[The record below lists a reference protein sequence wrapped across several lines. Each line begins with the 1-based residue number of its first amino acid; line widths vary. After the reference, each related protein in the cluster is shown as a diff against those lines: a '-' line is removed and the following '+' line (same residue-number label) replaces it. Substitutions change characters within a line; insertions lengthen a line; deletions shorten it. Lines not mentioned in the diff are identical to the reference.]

1 MIAGH
6 GMPPTDWPLARH
18 SRRVTAGGV
27 DWHVQ
32 VMGEGPDLLLIHGT
46 GASTHSFRDIAPIL
60 AESHR
65 VIMADCP
72 GLGFTSR
79 PSRPLT
85 LQTMASMHAEMLA
98 KLGAAPKVVVG
109 HSAGAVIAI
118 EMALDG
124 RIAPELLVSL
134 NGALLP
140 FPGLAG
146 RLFPKIAKVVYRN
159 PIVPRFFA
167 YRAKSESAVSGLLDG
182 TGSVLSPE
190 GKALYARLFQDRH
203 HVAGTLSMM
212 SHWDLDRFS
221 GRLDRLTIPLLLLT
235 GDRDKAIPPSVS
247 HRVADR
253 VRNGRVVVLDGL
265 GHLAHE
271 EAPER
276 VAGIIAEEAKTV
288 SDGSKQAEV

>member
-1 MIAGH
+1 MAPRSGR
-6 GMPPTDWPLARH
+6 PPADWPLVRH
-18 SRRVTAGGV
+18 SRSVSAAGI

-32 VMGEGPDLLLIHGT
+32 ILGEGPDILLIHGT
-46 GASTHSFRDIAPIL
+46 GASTHSFRDLAPIL
-60 AESHR
+60 ARTHR

-72 GLGFTSR
+72 GLGFTDR
-79 PSRPLT
+79 PARSLT
-85 LQTMASMHAEMLA
+85 LQTMAAMHGELLK
-98 KLGAAPKVVVG
+98 KLDAAPEIVVG

-124 RIAPELLVSL
+124 RVSPNLVVSL

-159 PIVPRFFA
+159 PIVPRIFA

-182 TGSVLSPE
+182 TGSALTPE

-212 SHWDLDRFS
+212 SHWDLDRFAARL
-221 GRLDRLTIPLLLLT
+221 GRLETPLLLLA
-235 GDRDKAIPPSVS
+235 GDKDKAIPTSVS
-247 HRVADR
+247 ERVATR
-253 VRNGRVVVLDGL
+253 VANGEVRILPGL

-271 EAPER
+271 EAPDR
-276 VAGIIAEEAKTV
+276 IAAIILEETTR
-288 SDGSKQAEV
+288 QADA